1 MMTEEV
7 AMEHSC
13 INPAACLVCLSK
25 RRRTTVQYD
34 EPSDRSVKDIWEG
47 MDAMTKQAVYLLAGE
62 NTTIE
67 EKMVIV
73 SLLRTPALLSV
84 VDNGQ

>member
-1 MMTEEV
+1 MKEF
-7 AMEHSC
+7 
-13 INPAACLVCLSK
+13 VCVNDEK
-25 RRRTTVQYD
+25 MNCGTV
-34 EPSDRSVKDIWEG
+34 R
-47 MDAMTKQAVYLLAGE
+47 L
-62 NTTIE
+62 TTIE